1 LKASPSAGGGEEGA
15 GAVAA
20 LADDEAPAEQA
31 PAEPRANA
39 VDLMERGR
47 VEAARMAPRPV
58 VAAAE
63 AVAASQFHPKTSRKS
78 RQVGRPATSPCG

>member
-1 LKASPSAGGGEEGA
+1 LKASPSAGGGAEGA
-15 GAVAA
+15 AAEAA
-20 LADDEAPAEQA
+20 LVDDEDPAEQD
-31 PAEPRANA
+31 PAELRANA

-63 AVAASQFHPKTSRKS
+63 AVAASQFHRKT
-78 RQVGRPATSPCG
+78 